1 MHITQLLFWT
11 SSINTRHTNNW
22 PDILMSFNAMNIF
35 FHLCFFFQSNKQ
47 TKKPL
52 LSQFNRF
59 YVLPSL
65 HEPKYTFTGRFKN
78 WHHSFIRQVHR
89 YMHILS
95 KCASLNLYRYSMGPL
110 IWHPWDQH
118 MSGFQITA
126 KKLTLPWIKLK
137 ILKMSVAK

>member
-1 MHITQLLFWT
+1 MIGACILHNYCFEQVLSIQDTQTTDQTYWC
-11 SSINTRHTNNW
+11 H
-22 PDILMSFNAMNIF
+22 LMQWIYFFICAFSFS
-35 FHLCFFFQSNKQ
+35 QTNKQ

-110 IWHPWDQH
+110 IWQPWDRP

-126 KKLTLPWIKLK
+126 KKLTP
-137 ILKMSVAK
+137 VN